1 MTHIRLKFVQSWVD
15 AEGRVYRYFRRRG
28 CPLVPLPGMPGSEIF
43 NRAYEQALGA
53 APPPTGEA
61 KRSLPGSVSAAITGS
76 TPAARRAALERF
88 REKHGTLPIAGMQRR
103 HILTLLDGMPP
114 FAARNWLKAIRGL
127 VRYCLDHEIIRQDP
141 THGIRLA
148 HTKSDGIHTWNEE
161 EIAQFEAHFPI
172 GTKARLA
179 LALGLYTAQRRG
191 DVVKL
196 GPQHIRDGVLTLRQQ
211 KTRASLSIPLH
222 PELQA
227 ILNAKPGSHLTFLVT
242 KTNKSYAP
250 QDFSKQFRAWCDEA
264 GLPPECSFHGLRKAA
279 LTRLADAGCSVH
291 QIAAVSGHK
300 TLTEV
305 QRYTAAVNQA
315 SLAREAMVRM
325 GERIGTESVKRPKP
339 ASVKAT
345 ENVEEKGVG
354 MSLPGRWRW

>member
-1 MTHIRLKFVQSWVD
+1 MARKASTFRKSDITRAVEAVVANSCNRGSTPKGACIAISAAEAVRSFPFPACPVQRFST
-15 AEGRVYRYFRRRG
+15 APMSR
-28 CPLVPLPGMPGSEIF
+28 P
-43 NRAYEQALGA
+43 LGA

-148 HTKSDGIHTWNEE
+148 HTKSDGIHTWGEE
-161 EIAQFEAHFPI
+161 EIAAFEAHFPV
-172 GTKARLA
+172 GTKARL
-179 LALGLYTAQRRG
+179 AQRRG

-339 ASVKAT
+339 QVSKPLKTLRKRA
-345 ENVEEKGVG
+345 
-354 MSLPGRWRW
+354 

>member
-1 MTHIRLKFVQSWVD
+1 MTKIRLRFVQAFVVQ
-15 AEGRVYRYFRRRG
+15 GRPYYYFRKPG
-28 CPLVPLPGMPGSEIF
+28 CARIKLPGLPGSESF
-43 NRAYEQALGA
+43 MSAYQHALA
-53 APPPTGEA
+53 AVPPPIGES
-61 KRSLPGSVSAAITGS
+61 KRSLPGSVSAAIAGYYNSPSFKALTGS
-76 TPAARRAALERF
+76 TPSARRAVLERF
-88 REKHGTLPIAGMQRR
+88 RERHGTLPIGGMERR
-103 HILTLLDGMPP
+103 HILALLDGIAP

-127 VRYCLDHEIIRQDP
+127 VRHCLDHEIIRQDP
-141 THGIRLA
+141 THGIRLL
-148 HTKSDGIHTWNEE
+148 HPKGDGIHCWSEE
-161 EIAQFEAHFPI
+161 EIAQFEAHFPV

-227 ILNAKPGSHLTFLVT
+227 ILNARPGSHLTFLVT

-279 LTRLADAGCSVH
+279 LTRLADAGCTVH

-300 TLTEV
+300 TLRKSSDTP
-305 QRYTAAVNQA
+305 QR
-315 SLAREAMVRM
+315 SIRLSWRARPWCAW
-325 GERIGTESVKRPKP
+325 
-339 ASVKAT
+339 
-345 ENVEEKGVG
+345 ENK
-354 MSLPGRWRW
+354 SGRKVSNTPNRKCQSH